1 MHGKNL
7 KTIQGISTELEDLY
21 DVTGTYYCSPE
32 KIGEVNVIPCK
43 QRLHFRDAYACYE
56 NLISSFELNTHNG
69 LYKLNTFGEINNSE
83 LQCLLWLATLE
94 KVSNLKGSFIAAFG
108 RGRNNLS
115 KHMFMSLISI
125 NFTFKK
131 ILQGMFFAVQ
141 R

>member
-21 DVTGTYYCSPE
+21 NVTGTYYCSPE

-83 LQCLLWLATLE
+83 LITVSVM
-94 KVSNLKGSFIAAFG
+94 VSNSGEG
-108 RGRNNLS
+108 E
-115 KHMFMSLISI
+115 
-125 NFTFKK
+125 
-131 ILQGMFFAVQ
+131 
-141 R
+141 